1 MIFIERKTDHK
12 RWVRVTIECVLVI
25 VVCISIRALTILNL
39 PCYIRAD
46 VRDYVAMAVNY
57 NKSGIMRYQYDK
69 MSPIKDKI
77 LVNHRPPSTHGYC
90 QGRLN

>member
-1 MIFIERKTDHK
+1 MISIEKKTDHK
-12 RWVRVTIECVLVI
+12 RWIRVAIECGLVI
-25 VVCISIRALTILNL
+25 VVCISIRMLTILNL

-57 NKSGIMRYQYDK
+57 NAGGTMRYQYDK

-77 LVNHRPPSTHGYC
+77 LVNHRPPSVPVGIVE
-90 QGRLN
+90 GV